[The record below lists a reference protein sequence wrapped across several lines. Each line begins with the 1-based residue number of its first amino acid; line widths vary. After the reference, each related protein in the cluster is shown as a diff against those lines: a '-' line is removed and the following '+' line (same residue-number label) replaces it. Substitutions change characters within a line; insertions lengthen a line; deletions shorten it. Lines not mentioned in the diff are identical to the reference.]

1 MKKCRYK
8 RACIADQF
16 ALQQCFVVLNMA
28 FCISSWLFI
37 CPVACAVVGFKDP
50 DVEEVE
56 FGGLAIFCVPILRV
70 NVGFFNGGY
79 LA

>member
-1 MKKCRYK
+1 MISLNSANLGFTSWPAFYVNRNLMKKCRYK
-8 RACIADQF
+8 RACVADQF

-50 DVEEVE
+50 DVEEV
-56 FGGLAIFCVPILRV
+56 
-70 NVGFFNGGY
+70 
-79 LA
+79 